1 VIEFKNVNV
10 SFKNGDKEFSAVKDA
25 SLKIEKGEIFGIV
38 GSSGA
43 GKSTLLRTINLLQPV
58 TSGDVLVNGESIV
71 GYKSE
76 KLRNLRRNTGMI
88 FQHFNLADNKT
99 VYQNIAFVLKAA
111 GKSKADTDKRVKELL
126 ELVNLTEKS
135 DSYPS
140 RLSGGQKQRVAIA
153 RALANNAEILLC
165 DEATSALDLETTASI
180 LTLLKELNQ
189 RLGITI
195 VIITHELDVVK
206 SICSRVAVMNSGEIV
221 ETGGVYDIFTK
232 SENEFTKQLI
242 SHTLKFDLPDEV
254 LANIKGTVVK
264 ITYHGDN
271 ANNPILSYAA
281 NTCGVGFNIL
291 LGKIEY
297 INKVPLGILYV
308 NIFGEAE
315 SIKSALQYLASHTES
330 TEVIYDENKSF

>member
-1 VIEFKNVNV
+1 MIEFINVDV
-10 SFKNGDKEFSAVKDA
+10 SFTNSGKEFSAVKNA

-58 TSGDVLVNGESIV
+58 TNGDVLVNGESII
-71 GYKSE
+71 GFKGE

-88 FQHFNLADNKT
+88 FQHFNLADSKT

-111 GKSKADTDKRVKELL
+111 GKSKVETDKRVKELL
-126 ELVNLTEKS
+126 ELVNLTDKA

-206 SICSRVAVMNSGEIV
+206 SICLHVAVMNSGEIV
-221 ETGGVYDIFTK
+221 ETGLVYDIFTK
-232 SENEFTKQLI
+232 AHSPFTKQLI
-242 SHTLKFDLPDEV
+242 SHTLKFDLPEE
-254 LANIKGTVVK
+254 VVK
-264 ITYHGDN
+264 NTSGIIVKLTYHGIN
-271 ANNPILSYAA
+271 ANNPVLSYAA
-281 NTCGVGFNIL
+281 NTCEVGFNIL

-308 NIFGEAE
+308 NIIGEPT
-315 SIKSALQYLASHTES
+315 SINLAVQYLTDHTES
-330 TEVIYDENKSF
+330 VEVLYGEN

>member
-1 VIEFKNVNV
+1 MIEFKNVNV

-43 GKSTLLRTINLLQPV
+43 GKSTLLRTINLLQPI
-58 TSGDVLVNGESIV
+58 TRGDVLVNGESII
-71 GYKSE
+71 GFKGE

-88 FQHFNLADNKT
+88 FQHFNLADSKT

-111 GKSKADTDKRVKELL
+111 GKSKAETDKRVKELL

-180 LTLLKELNQ
+180 LALLKELNQ
-189 RLGITI
+189 SLGITI

-330 TEVIYDENKSF
+330 TEVIYGEN